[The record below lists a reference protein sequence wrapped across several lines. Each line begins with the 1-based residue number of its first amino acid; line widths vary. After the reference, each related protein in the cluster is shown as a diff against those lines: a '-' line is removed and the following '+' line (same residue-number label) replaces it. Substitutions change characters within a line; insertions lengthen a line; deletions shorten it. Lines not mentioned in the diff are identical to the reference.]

1 MLKKAKFALLFVLVL
16 LLAATPVFA
25 NGDYDEQDAQEPTVT
40 ILHTNDV
47 HGRFLPS
54 NTAMGIAT
62 IAAIVAETPNAL
74 LVDAG
79 DTFHGLP
86 FATINRGMDIV
97 ELMNAAG
104 YDLFVP
110 GNHDFNFGT
119 DRLLE
124 LEAAADFDFIAA
136 NVVRDGE
143 LLFDDIAIREINGV
157 TIGFFGLAHPNTPVL
172 TNPTNVAGVS
182 FTDPIEA
189 ARIAVG
195 TLQAMD
201 VDLIVAL
208 AHLGSGARS
217 EYRVDGYAVAVAEA
231 VEGIDL
237 IIDGHSHS
245 LHENGVLVGDTLIVQ
260 AGDHGN
266 NVGRVDIFAADG
278 EITIVAS
285 QISRDYAVENFD
297 ADEDVQAL
305 IDDIQA
311 RQAEE
316 MDVVV
321 AYLPEQLENEFIRS
335 REMPLG
341 NLIADAI
348 RWQTGTDIA
357 FTNGGGIRDILPA
370 GDVTKGDII
379 SVLPFGNYVVTLEI
393 TPAILAAAMENA
405 VSALP
410 GGGRFPQ
417 ISGFNF
423 AFNPQAEAGERLV
436 SILFNDVNLDL
447 TDDTTILSLATNNF
461 IAAGG
466 DAFEMFVDL
475 PVLLEFG
482 NLDEILLAYLNE
494 ADVDLEGLAV
504 EGRIVEAIRAILPP
518 MAIEAED
525 DAVEASP
532 EVSPSD
538 DTEAAEEAIE
548 ALPIEAPVAE
558 AAVDP
563 LADLVIVYI
572 DGVQFVAFRAF
583 ANALG
588 YDALEWDGATAT
600 ITVVSVVSFTVAEAG
615 GVNDN
620 GTVFVPLQFALEQL
634 VAQQ

>member
-1 MLKKAKFALLFVLVL
+1 MLKKAKVALLFVLVL

-25 NGDYDEQDAQEPTVT
+25 NGDYDEYDAQDTQEPTVT
-40 ILHTNDV
+40 IFHTNDV

-62 IAAIVAETPNAL
+62 IATIYAETPNAL

-79 DTFHGLP
+79 DTIHGLP

-124 LEAAADFDFIAA
+124 LEAVADFDFIAA
-136 NVVRDGE
+136 NVIRDGE
-143 LLFDDIAIREINGV
+143 LLFDDIAIREINGI
-157 TIGFFGLAHPNTPVL
+157 TLGFFGLAHPNTPVL
-172 TNPTNVAGVS
+172 TNPTNVVGVS

-189 ARIAVG
+189 ARDAVER
-195 TLQAMD
+195 LQGMD
-201 VDLIVAL
+201 VDVIIAL
-208 AHLGSGARS
+208 AHLGSGARN

-231 VEGIDL
+231 VAGIDL

-245 LHENGVLVGDTLIVQ
+245 LHENGLLVGDTLIVQ

-266 NVGRVDIFAADG
+266 NLGRVDIFAIDG
-278 EITIVAS
+278 EITINAS
-285 QISRDYAVENFD
+285 QITRDEAVENFD
-297 ADEDVQAL
+297 ADEDIQAL
-305 IDDIQA
+305 IEEIQA

-321 AYLPEQLENEFIRS
+321 AYLPEQLDNEFIRS
-335 REMPLG
+335 QEMPLG

-417 ISGFNF
+417 VSGFSF
-423 AFNPQAEAGERLV
+423 AFNPEAEAGERLV
-436 SILFNDVNLDL
+436 SITLNGEDLDL
-447 TDDTTILSLATNNF
+447 TDDTTTFTIATNNF

-475 PVLLEFG
+475 PILLEFG
-482 NLDEILLAYLNE
+482 NLDEVLIAYIPE
-494 ADVDLEGLAV
+494 ADLEGLAV
-504 EGRIVEAIRAILPP
+504 EGRIVEVAEAATLPAP
-518 MAIEAED
+518 IDAEVEDVTEEVAQEELVIDEAE
-525 DAVEASP
+525 
-532 EVSPSD
+532 EV
-538 DTEAAEEAIE
+538 IE
-548 ALPIEAPVAE
+548 ALPIEEPIE
-558 AAVDP
+558 ADP
-563 LADLVIVYI
+563 LADLVIIYV

-588 YDALEWDGATAT
+588 YYTLAWDSATGT
-600 ITVVSVVSFTVAEAG
+600 VTVVDVVVFTVVEAG
-615 GVNDN
+615 GFNDN
-620 GTVFVPLQFALEQL
+620 GTVFVPLQFAMEQL